1 MKCTAVGLS
10 DPGMVRKSNQDNWFI
25 DPDGQFFLVADG
37 MGGHAGGEEASR
49 IAVDVIRH
57 YLQERWAV
65 QSDSQILLESAIE
78 KANEVIL
85 QDQEIF
91 PERADMGTTLVVLMF
106 HNGQS
111 WLAHVGDSR
120 IYRQRQNCLEQLT
133 EDDTWV
139 ARAIKLGELTAEE
152 GRTHPWRHILSKCLG
167 RRDLSPISVSP
178 IDLQPGDRLLLC
190 SDGLTEE
197 LGDEEISKYLSS
209 PCSSTEIAQTLVEAA
224 KAKGGKDNITV
235 VVVDIGQ

>member
-1 MKCTAVGLS
+1 
-10 DPGMVRKSNQDNWFI
+10 MVRKSNQDNWFI

-57 YLQERWAV
+57 YLQERWGV

-78 KANEVIL
+78 KANEMIL
-85 QDQEIF
+85 QDQEVF

-167 RRDLSPISVSP
+167 RRDLSPISINP

-209 PCSSTEIAQTLVEAA
+209 PSSNTEIAQALVEAA
-224 KAKGGKDNITV
+224 KANGGKDNITV